1 MVAAFSST
9 GGEMASGA
17 RGAPSSRSMPIGE
30 GAACARVF
38 IVSDRVRGERVA
50 GLRDIAH
57 FIDLLKGAERSSG
70 IKFSTNFGFLIS
82 TKRSAVSW

>member
-50 GLRDIAH
+50 GLRE
-57 FIDLLKGAERSSG
+57 IDH
-70 IKFSTNFGFLIS
+70 
-82 TKRSAVSW
+82 